1 MRPAPVKPAKA
12 RKLTAAGW
20 HVGSAR
26 EFLGLSED
34 ESRLVSIRLALIDAI
49 RKARARSGLSQVA
62 LAERMN
68 SSQSRVAKIEAG
80 DPSVSLDLII
90 RALIA
95 SDASDLEIGAA
106 LGTKIRGSGRSSR
119 KAGDL
124 K

>member
-1 MRPAPVKPAKA
+1 MRHAPVKPAKV

-20 HVGSAR
+20 RVGSAK

-95 SDASDLEIGAA
+95 SDATDLEIGAA
-106 LGTKIRGSGRSSR
+106 LGTKIRSSGRSSR

>member
-1 MRPAPVKPAKA
+1 MKSAKA
-12 RKLTAAGW
+12 RKLTATGW
-20 HVGSAR
+20 RVGTAK
-26 EFLGLSED
+26 EFLGLSDD
-34 ESRLVSIRLALIDAI
+34 EARLVSIRIALIDAI

-95 SDASDLEIGAA
+95 SGASDLEIGAA
-106 LGTKIRGSGRSSR
+106 LGTKIRGAGRSPRSAAVPR
-119 KAGDL
+119 
-124 K
+124 